1 MMKANTSDQDA
12 VQRVRKFLRRL
23 DDGEVSVD
31 DAEQI
36 REELREVV
44 SRVKRVNKKFPG
56 DQGPELSADVQHL
69 FREIDR
75 NKLRDRF
82 SFLDNI
88 AASFF

>member
-1 MMKANTSDQDA
+1 MTVTESDQESA
-12 VQRVRKFLRRL
+12 VQRVRAFLHKL
-23 DDGEVSVD
+23 DEGEVSVD

-36 REELREVV
+36 RDELREVV
-44 SRVKRVNKKFPG
+44 SRVKRVRKKFPG
-56 DQGPELSADVQHL
+56 DQGPELSADVEHL